1 MTTRSLSSCIPRTVY
16 SGLTSHHRILQWRS
30 TRPPQMQ
37 DAIDYF
43 LTNFVLNAES
53 LRGLVGGESIEIFD
67 IVPAERGP
75 GRAVVEVLD
84 TLTAGLLVI
93 RAASLQTIE
102 GRQKQHVKYRKA
114 MGELRESI
122 SLYPKSRT
130 LIAPIFLFALYEV
143 SAIPRKY
150 DM

>member
-1 MTTRSLSSCIPRTVY
+1 
-16 SGLTSHHRILQWRS
+16 
-30 TRPPQMQ
+30 MQ